1 MSDAHPDAVPAA
13 AAPGAPLRGR
23 LRAPGDKSISH
34 RALIFGLLS
43 IGETRIEGLLEGD
56 DVLRTAAA
64 CRALGAAVSRDAPGR
79 WRVRGAGIGG
89 LVEPAEGLDF
99 GNAGTGSRL
108 MMGVAGSHPITTRF
122 DGDASLRKRPMRRIL
137 DPLVRMGA
145 QVVAEAEGG
154 RVPITLRGPRETVPI
169 VYETPAASAQIKS
182 AVLLA
187 GLNSPGRTTIVER
200 EATRDHTERMLRHFG
215 AKVTVEP
222 EGEEGR
228 RITVAGQPTLS
239 GSPVVVPSDPS
250 SAAFPLVA
258 ALIVPGSEVV
268 IEGVMMNPLR
278 TGLLATLLEM
288 GAEIERLDERD
299 EGGETVADLRVGAS
313 RLAGVDVPAHRAPS
327 MIDEYPV
334 LAVAAAFAEGT
345 TRMRGLHEL
354 RVKESDRLA
363 AVAAGLAA
371 AGVPHAIEGDD
382 LLVHGLGGKVPGG
395 GEVATHLDHRIAM
408 SFLVMGLAARNGMAV
423 DDGAMI
429 QTSFPTFVPL
439 MRALGAGIRAA

>member
-1 MSDAHPDAVPAA
+1 
-13 AAPGAPLRGR
+13 LRGR
-23 LRAPGDKSISH
+23 LQAPGDKSISH

-43 IGETRIEGLLEGD
+43 IGETRIEGLLEGE

-64 CRALGAAVSRDAPGR
+64 ARALGATVTREGPGR
-79 WRVRGAGIGG
+79 WRVLGAGIGG
-89 LVEPAEGLDF
+89 LVEPRGTLDF

-108 MMGVAGSHPITTRF
+108 MMGVAGSHPIATTF

-145 QVVAEAEGG
+145 SVIAEAEGG
-154 RVPITLRGPRETVPI
+154 RVPLTLRGPRETVPI
-169 VYETPAASAQIKS
+169 IYETPAASAQIKS
-182 AVLLA
+182 AVLRA
-187 GLNSPGRTTIVER
+187 GLHSPGRTTVVER

-215 AKVTVEP
+215 AEVTVEP
-222 EGEEGR
+222 EGAEGR
-228 RITVAGQPTLS
+228 RITMQGQPTLK
-239 GSPVVVPSDPS
+239 GSPVAVPSDPS

-268 IEGVMMNPLR
+268 LEGVMMNPLR
-278 TGLLATLLEM
+278 TGLLTTLLEM
-288 GAEIERLDERD
+288 GADIERLHERD
-299 EGGETVADLRVGAS
+299 EGGESVADLRVRAS

-334 LAVAAAFAEGT
+334 LAVAAAFADGP

-363 AVAAGLAA
+363 AVADGLAA
-371 AGVPHAIEGDD
+371 AGVPNGVEGDD
-382 LLVHGLGGKVPGG
+382 LVVHGLGGRVPGG
-395 GEVATHLDHRIAM
+395 GTVATHLDHRIAM
-408 SFLVMGLAARNGMAV
+408 AFLVMGLAARDGTAV

-429 QTSFPTFVPL
+429 QTSFPTFIPL
-439 MRALGAGIRAA
+439 MRELGAEIREG